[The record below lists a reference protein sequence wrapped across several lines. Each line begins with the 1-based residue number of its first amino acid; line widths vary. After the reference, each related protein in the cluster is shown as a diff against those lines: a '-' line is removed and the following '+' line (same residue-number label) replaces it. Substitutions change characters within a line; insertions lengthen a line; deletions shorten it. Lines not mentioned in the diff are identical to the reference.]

1 MRRSSRFLG
10 AVSLVA
16 TAVLA
21 AACTDDGTAPQQGS
35 GPWFLDAT
43 AAAPADAVVQRSI
56 DAPPAKG
63 TAKIL
68 GIADVSGTSVVL
80 SVRNGTCQVAL
91 LPDGLTEPTSTAP
104 DSVGSPRPSASSF
117 ADTHGDF
124 PGNVLAGTYT
134 QASAQLIPFKFMT
147 LGCGEKAMTVKMEG
161 IGSSAQV
168 QKKTGDS
175 LRSWKNG
182 TDVVLAVGTPEA
194 IHQAPTSG

>member
-16 TAVLA
+16 TAVLT
-21 AACTDDGTAPQQGS
+21 AACTDDGTPPQQQS

-43 AAAPADAVVQRSI
+43 AAAPVDSVVQRSI

-80 SVRNGTCQVAL
+80 SVRNGTCEVAL
-91 LPDGLTEPTSTAP
+91 LTDGLTEPTATAP
-104 DSVGSPRPSASSF
+104 DSVGSPRPTASS
-117 ADTHGDF
+117 ADTHVDF
-124 PGNVLAGTYT
+124 PGNILAGTYT
-134 QASAQLIPFKFMT
+134 QASAQLVPFKFMT
-147 LGCGEKAMTVKMEG
+147 VGCGEKAMTVKVEG
-161 IGSSAQV
+161 IGSSTQV
-168 QKKTGDS
+168 EKKTGDS

-182 TDVVLAVGTPEA
+182 TDVVLTVGTPEA
-194 IHQAPTSG
+194 VRQAPTPG